1 MGYMFGA
8 VKRISLGHLL
18 LSLSAISLVLAFV
31 LLLGLSGVMR
41 DEAVHTLAREDA
53 RQTTQLV
60 FQSLYSTMRKGWS
73 KQEINDSI
81 ARLNAEFPGLKIR
94 IYRGAIVEAQFGAM
108 PGEHQIIAADAELRR
123 AMETG
128 KEVMLLPGHD
138 AIRYLYP
145 VHAKEECLACHTQSH
160 VGAVHGVIDIIYP
173 VSNIKVSFNTVLNNM
188 LGYTLLII
196 ALVFFGLYFKLRKY
210 LVRPIATL
218 VTVMREITSDLNLSR
233 RVATDIPLLECQQLA
248 DYFNGLLRTL
258 NEYNIRLEQLS
269 THDPMTGL
277 YNRSKFEDFLHY
289 EIIRSTRNQRGF
301 AVIMAD
307 LDNFK
312 YVNDAFGRPVGD
324 LMLKELTTIIRSGL
338 RKGDV
343 LARLGG
349 DEFAILLPETGLEN
363 GFKVANKLHATLKDT
378 EFNLPE
384 GKIRCTAS
392 FSMVSFPE
400 DGKTEAE
407 LRAAM
412 DAVLFKAK
420 ARGRNQVTT
429 AASEADGDTV
439 MAAFRQGDF
448 LRAAL
453 REDRIEA
460 FLQPIVRVADGA
472 VHAFEVL
479 VRVREGDHF
488 VVASEFVEIAEQLG
502 MAQELDRQ
510 VFRKGLAHYAKLQSR
525 HPEAL
530 FFFNLFP
537 RSFNDLAWVRGI
549 PGMVRGAGMPCE
561 RIVLEITEREALPN
575 MTQVRAVIEELRGTG
590 IRVALDDFGSGF
602 SSFLYLKYLPVDFV
616 KIEGSFVQ
624 QIVNDKGDRIM
635 VEHINSMAH
644 QFGLKTVAEFVE
656 DEATAKMLQEIG
668 VDYAQGYHY
677 GRPALPE

>member
-1 MGYMFGA
+1 MRYMFGV

-18 LSLSAISLVLAFV
+18 LSLSAIAMALACI
-31 LLLGLSGVMR
+31 LLFALSGLMR
-41 DEAVHTLAREDA
+41 DDAIHKLAREDA

-60 FQSLYSTMRKGWS
+60 FQSLYSTMRRGWS
-73 KQEINDSI
+73 KQDINDSI
-81 ARLNAEFPGLKIR
+81 ARLNAEFPGLKINV
-94 IYRGAIVEAQFGAM
+94 YRGKIVASQFGEM
-108 PGEHQIIAADAELRR
+108 PGEQKVVAGDPALRS
-123 AMETG
+123 ALESG
-128 KEVMLLPGHD
+128 KEAMLFPGKEE
-138 AIRYLYP
+138 IRYLYP
-145 VHAKEECLACHTQSH
+145 VQAKAECLSCHTQSH
-160 VGAVHGVIDIIYP
+160 IGAVHGLIDITYP
-173 VSNIKVSFNTVLNNM
+173 IKNIKVSFNTVLNNM

-196 ALVFFGLYFKLRKY
+196 ALVFLGLYFKLRNY

-218 VTVMREITSDLNLSR
+218 VAVMREITSDLNLSR

-258 NEYNIRLEQLS
+258 NEYNVRLEELS
-269 THDPMTGL
+269 SHDPMTGL
-277 YNRSKFEDFLHY
+277 YNRRKFEDFLHY

-312 YVNDAFGRPVGD
+312 YVNDAYGRPVGD
-324 LMLKELTTIIRSGL
+324 LMLKELTILIRAGL

-343 LARLGG
+343 LARLGN
-349 DEFAILLPETGLEN
+349 DEFAILLPETSLEN
-363 GFKVANKLHATLKDT
+363 SFKVANKLHAVLKDT
-378 EFNLPE
+378 EFELPS

-392 FSMVSFPE
+392 FSLVSFPE
-400 DGKTEAE
+400 DGKTESE
-407 LRAAM
+407 IRAAM

-420 ARGRNQVTT
+420 ARGKNQVTT
-429 AASEADGDTV
+429 AASVTDNDTM
-439 MAAFRQGDF
+439 MAVFRQGDF

-460 FLQPIVRVADGA
+460 FLQPIVRVVDGA

-479 VRVREGDHF
+479 VRVRDGERI
-488 VVASEFVEIAEQLG
+488 VAAAEFVEIAEQLG
-502 MAQELDRQ
+502 MAQELDRE
-510 VFRKGLAHYAKLQSR
+510 VFRKGLAHYAKLQSS
-525 HPEAL
+525 HPDAL
-530 FFFNLFP
+530 LFFNLFP

-549 PGMVRGAGMPCE
+549 PALLQSAGVPCN

-602 SSFLYLKYLPVDFV
+602 SSFLYLKYLQVDFV

-624 QIVNDKGDRIM
+624 HIVHDNGDRIM

-656 DEATAKMLQEIG
+656 DEATANLLQEIG

-677 GRPALPE
+677 GRPSLPE